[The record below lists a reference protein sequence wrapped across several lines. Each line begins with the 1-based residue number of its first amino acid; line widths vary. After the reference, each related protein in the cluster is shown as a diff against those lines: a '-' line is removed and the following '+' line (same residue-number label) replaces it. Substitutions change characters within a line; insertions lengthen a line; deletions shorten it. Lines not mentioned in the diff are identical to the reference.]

1 MTLDVA
7 ARLSDLGHDVLL
19 IVNKRVRHYS
29 EYVASL
35 DAVELGR
42 MSADIRVF
50 SDIRRVLRHRRRRLR
65 LRDVQRFAV
74 GRLAA
79 ASLGI
84 RVVVSEHSTSSA
96 PRAVERLTNLLLG
109 HSTETV
115 IACADAQVESLL
127 RAGHRRCK
135 IRVIRNG
142 VDTVHFS
149 PDNQGA
155 RSLRARLALSPH
167 ARTVMLV
174 AAHRAEKR
182 HDRFVQLI
190 ERLHAAGVAASGIMV
205 GGGPLAE
212 HTKELVK
219 ASVVSEAL
227 YVTGPIRDMPAVYSA
242 ADVVVLLSDDIE
254 TFPLALLEA
263 QACETPVVGMDTG
276 GVRETF
282 SMARRDSS

>member
-1 MTLDVA
+1 MRIVFDIADVWRGGAERVTLDVA

-42 MSADIRVF
+42 MSRWDIRVF
-50 SDIRRVLRHRRRRLR
+50 SDIRRVLKAFDA
-65 LRDVQRFAV
+65 DVCVCVMFNASLW

-155 RSLRARLALSPH
+155 VI
-167 ARTVMLV
+167 ARTSRTLSTCPDRHVGS
-174 AAHRAEKR
+174 RASSR
-182 HDRFVQLI
+182 
-190 ERLHAAGVAASGIMV
+190 
-205 GGGPLAE
+205 
-212 HTKELVK
+212 
-219 ASVVSEAL
+219 EA
-227 YVTGPIRDMPAVYSA
+227 P
-242 ADVVVLLSDDIE
+242 
-254 TFPLALLEA
+254 
-263 QACETPVVGMDTG
+263 
-276 GVRETF
+276 
-282 SMARRDSS
+282 